1 MESKYLCH
9 ICNKYYKNNSSYWNH
24 KKRFHSDESHTKPHN
39 CVGSPTQNHTKPH
52 KSDVYTEIHK
62 NTNLDKDNQCDYC
75 NKIFSRKDS
84 LYRHINK
91 NYCSMKKKIDKEKD
105 LEEEN
110 TKLKQ
115 ILKEDQENIKKIQE
129 DFEQIKKEMSNLNS
143 EINNNN
149 STNHNNTNNNN
160 ATMNNNQQ
168 TNNVLIQLG
177 KENIIDVMPK
187 SDQIKILN
195 TCYNS
200 LYRLIKEIHCSDKY
214 PQFKN
219 LAITNLS
226 DNYGHRYDDKLDCFV
241 KCHKNELIETL
252 IDNRIVDIEDI
263 LNANIDEISEEK
275 AKKLIILIEEITE
288 KRGCYKNKKEQIK
301 LLIYNECKIK
311 L

>member
-1 MESKYLCH
+1 MENKKYCELCD
-9 ICNKYYKNNSSYWNH
+9 KYYKNVYSFSNH
-24 KKRFHSDESHTKPHN
+24 KRLYHGNQKEPKLVPMEPNGTNIGSKIKHS
-39 CVGSPTQNHTKPH
+39 
-52 KSDVYTEIHK
+52 K
-62 NTNLDKDNQCDYC
+62 NDCDNLKCIYC
-75 NKIFSRKDS
+75 NYTFKWSKS
-84 LYRHINK
+84 LIRHIKLNRCK
-91 NYCSMKKKIDKEKD
+91 VKKKIDKEEV
-105 LEEEN
+105 LE
-110 TKLKQ
+110 K
-115 ILKEDQENIKKIQE
+115 ENIKLKKMLEEDQKNIIKIQK
-129 DFEQIKKEMSNLNS
+129 DFEQMKKEMNHLNS
-143 EINNNN
+143 EINN
-149 STNHNNTNNNN
+149 TTNNNN

-177 KENIIDVMPK
+177 KENIIEVMQK
-187 SDQIKILN
+187 SDQIKILS

-226 DNYGHRYDDKLDCFV
+226 DNYGHRYDDKLECFV

-275 AKKLIILIEEITE
+275 AKKLILLIEEITE

>member
-1 MESKYLCH
+1 METKYICH
-9 ICNKYYKNNSSYWNH
+9 ICNKYYKSNSSLW
-24 KKRFHSDESHTKPHN
+24 
-39 CVGSPTQNHTKPH
+39 
-52 KSDVYTEIHK
+52 
-62 NTNLDKDNQCDYC
+62 
-75 NKIFSRKDS
+75 
-84 LYRHINK
+84 
-91 NYCSMKKKIDKEKD
+91 
-105 LEEEN
+105 
-110 TKLKQ
+110 
-115 ILKEDQENIKKIQE
+115 
-129 DFEQIKKEMSNLNS
+129 
-143 EINNNN
+143 
-149 STNHNNTNNNN
+149 NHNNRYHNDDYAPKCPESDCDCPKMPQNTLNSNHNDINIKNNKICMYCNYKFARSNGLKRHLDSNRCKMKHDHDKITSLQNEIDQLKTAILEIKLDKNSSLIHNNN
-160 ATMNNNQQ
+160 ATLNNSLQ

-226 DNYGHRYDDKLDCFV
+226 DNYGHRYDDKLKCFV

-263 LNANIDEISEEK
+263 LNANIDKISEEK

-311 L
+311 F

>member
-1 MESKYLCH
+1 MENKKYCE
-9 ICNKYYKNNSSYWNH
+9 ICNKYYKNIYSFCNH
-24 KKRFHSDESHTKPHN
+24 KRIYHSENTHTKPHN
-39 CVGSPTQNHTKPH
+39 CVETPTQNHTKPH

-62 NTNLDKDNQCDYC
+62 NENLHNELQCIYC

-91 NYCSMKKKIDKEKD
+91 NYCSMKKKIDKEKE

-110 TKLKQ
+110 SKLKK
-115 ILKEDQENIKKIQE
+115 ILKEDLKNIKKIQE
-129 DFEQIKKEMSNLNS
+129 DFEKIKK
-143 EINNNN
+143 EINNNT
-149 STNHNNTNNNN
+149 TNHNNTNNNN
-160 ATMNNNQQ
+160 ATMNNNHQ

-200 LYRLIKEIHCSDKY
+200 LYRLVKEIHCSDKY

-226 DNYGHRYDDKLDCFV
+226 DNYGHRYDDKLECFV